1 MWSSRPTWTTKSE
14 TTVLAAVGVVAG
26 IACASGLIGMVGL
39 SVCAAVGGIAYFVIT
54 RPRRALYLGFALL
67 VLAHVKFRN
76 RDAGAALSGELD
88 AQVLFELCL
97 YGIIF
102 FIAAANFLLLPQKRV
117 SAKPTSNEICLFSFV
132 FLAALSVFWSY
143 APAVTA
149 VRSFQWM
156 ILYCFMFEAVR
167 HLKPPQFMVS
177 FGISLLSGVLFCS
190 LVSALFPSLRA
201 IELSHRMMAGLLN
214 PSRFSWFAVH
224 PLDAAS
230 EVGAAIVFV
239 LSTIFWSKRHNS
251 PRLLRLP
258 LSVYL
263 LPLVVILVA
272 TRARGAIA
280 ATLAATIVMALK
292 RYRTLRVVSWFG
304 LAIGAVILLVFVNG
318 GLDTNLLESGNG
330 VSEYLLRG
338 GSSAQFL
345 SLNGRTELWRGVI
358 RLVMK
363 RPLLGY
369 GFVSA
374 RKVLPNMVSWDAG
387 EAHDTYLELLL
398 GLGIIGET
406 LALIPLTRTVLGT
419 IQPDHHAAEWVN
431 GLVLGTMIFLMINGI
446 ANTGFTAPVSYDPV
460 TFFTCLFAYRRRDP
474 VRSVARFSRGA
485 TYEPLSVLRGAQN

>member
-1 MWSSRPTWTTKSE
+1 MTIKSE
-14 TTVLAAVGVVAG
+14 ATVLASVGTVAG
-26 IACASGLIGMVGL
+26 IACAGGLIGIVGL
-39 SVCAAVGGIAYFVIT
+39 SACAALAGIAYFVIT
-54 RPRRALYLGFALL
+54 RPRRALYLAFVLL

-88 AQVLFELCL
+88 AQVLFELFL
-97 YGIIF
+97 YGIVF
-102 FIAAANFLLLPQKRV
+102 FIAAANFALLPEDRV
-117 SAKPTSNEICLFSFV
+117 DHKPTANEIYLFLFV
-132 FLAALSVFWSY
+132 FLAGLSAFWSY

-149 VRSFQWM
+149 VRSFQWL

-167 HLKPPQFMVS
+167 HLKPPQFLVS
-177 FGISLLSGVLFCS
+177 FGISLLSGVLLCS
-190 LVSALFPSLRA
+190 LVAALFPSLRA
-201 IELSHRMMAGLLN
+201 IEPSHKMMAGLLS

-230 EVGAAIVFV
+230 EVGATITFV
-239 LSTIFWSKRHNS
+239 LSTMFWSKRHYS
-251 PRLLRLP
+251 QRLLRLP

-263 LPLVVILVA
+263 LPLVVILIA

-280 ATLAATIVMALK
+280 ATLAATIAMALK

-304 LAIGAVILLVFVNG
+304 AAIGVLMLLVFVNG
-318 GLDTNLLESGNG
+318 GLDANLLESGSG
-330 VSEYLLRG
+330 VSQYLLRG
-338 GSSAQFL
+338 GSSAQLL

-398 GLGIIGET
+398 GLGIIGEM
-406 LALIPLTRTVLGT
+406 LALIPLTRTLFGT
-419 IQPDHHAAEWVN
+419 IQSDSHSAEWVN
-431 GLVLGTMIFLMINGI
+431 GLILGTMIFLMINGI

-460 TFFTCLFAYRRRDP
+460 TFFTCLFAYRGRNS
-474 VRSVARFSRGA
+474 VRPVARFSREA
-485 TYEPLSVLRGAQN
+485 TYEPLSLLRGAQG